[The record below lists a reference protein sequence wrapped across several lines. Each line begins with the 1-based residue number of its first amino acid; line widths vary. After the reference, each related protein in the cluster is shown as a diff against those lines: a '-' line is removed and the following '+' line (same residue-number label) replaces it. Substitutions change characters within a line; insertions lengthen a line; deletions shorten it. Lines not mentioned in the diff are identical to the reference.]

1 MTSNQIQS
9 QICFSIFSD
18 STSFCHLNYSAGQ
31 TATNYKTDYSATNP
45 TVLGSKYLSS
55 SLCAC
60 KGCACSLISPHSF
73 SVFLNMLSTS
83 SCVSV
88 RSQNRILI
96 LYLCSQNI
104 LEMKVYDE
112 NAVTKD
118 DLLFT
123 VLFDVAK
130 VQLGETVHLTFH
142 LNRKVSDK
150 TALVTGRKYI
160 FWYYLL
166 NKFFSSNLFFLVC
179 TSYTLWRIFQILI
192 SKVEKDTIL
201 KAFASSSNLL
211 GVFPTPE
218 LPFFP
223 SFLTPL
229 LK

>member
-1 MTSNQIQS
+1 MTSNQIGG

-31 TATNYKTDYSATNP
+31 TATNYKANCSATNP

-60 KGCACSLISPHSF
+60 KGCACTLTSPHSF

-83 SCVSV
+83 FCVSV

-104 LEMKVYDE
+104 LEMRVYDE

-142 LNRKVSDK
+142 LNQKVSDT
-150 TALVTGRKYI
+150 TALIKGRKYI
-160 FWYYLL
+160 F
-166 NKFFSSNLFFLVC
+166 
-179 TSYTLWRIFQILI
+179 
-192 SKVEKDTIL
+192 
-201 KAFASSSNLL
+201 
-211 GVFPTPE
+211 
-218 LPFFP
+218 
-223 SFLTPL
+223 
-229 LK
+229 

>member
-1 MTSNQIQS
+1 MILLAFVILITLQDKLQQITR
-9 QICFSIFSD
+9 QITQQQTWLCVRFRISFFISVWVQILCILSHFSPF
-18 STSFCHLNYSAGQ
+18 
-31 TATNYKTDYSATNP
+31 
-45 TVLGSKYLSS
+45 
-55 SLCAC
+55 SLCFPAY
-60 KGCACSLISPHSF
+60 
-73 SVFLNMLSTS
+73 MLSTS

-150 TALVTGRKYI
+150 TALVIGRK
-160 FWYYLL
+160 
-166 NKFFSSNLFFLVC
+166 FFFDI
-179 TSYTLWRIFQILI
+179 TS
-192 SKVEKDTIL
+192 
-201 KAFASSSNLL
+201 
-211 GVFPTPE
+211 
-218 LPFFP
+218 
-223 SFLTPL
+223 
-229 LK
+229 